1 MLCFSCTARFAI
13 QRFWDL
19 FDAVE
24 RFQSVSGRE
33 SHSVFEGDQSYQ
45 RDQRDQRVSPQTMI
59 RHPIDEI
66 VSEGALSQGEIGTTT
81 HVIYDY
87 DVCDI
92 CYMDDRMGI
101 RPTCCKENNFI
112 CLQCYVRYINSVRSK
127 KEKNFKVLSVSQITE
142 DHVESITDCP
152 FCRQRV
158 ILCFNGLHKS

>member
-1 MLCFSCTARFAI
+1 MLCFSCTGRFAI
-13 QRFWDL
+13 QRFWEL

-33 SHSVFEGDQSYQ
+33 SHTVFEGDQ
-45 RDQRDQRVSPQTMI
+45 RVYPQVMI

-66 VSEGALSQGEIGTTT
+66 VSEGALSQGEIAITT

-112 CLQCYVRYINSVRSK
+112 CLQCYVRYINSVRSTM
-127 KEKNFKVLSVSQITE
+127 EKNFKVLSVSQIVD
-142 DHVESITDCP
+142 DHLESITDCP

-158 ILCFNGLHKS
+158 ILRFNGLHKS